1 MIFKFVLIDCFP
13 STLVQMK
20 KSNVFALIEL
30 SKLVDALKKD
40 SGKETLKDKLKSQSS
55 YFNIIE
61 PKYFSE
67 NLASDWTDLQK
78 MANQKGVKR
87 DEDGFMV
94 MNAVRNTVESMTEEE
109 CQNFVGKVEKLA
121 EKVKKEFEY

>member
-1 MIFKFVLIDCFP
+1 
-13 STLVQMK
+13 MK

-40 SGKETLKDKLKSQSS
+40 TRQPSLKERLKAQSS
-55 YFNIIE
+55 YFNIID

-67 NLASDWTDLQK
+67 SLAAEWTDLQRL
-78 MANQKGVKR
+78 ASIKGVKR

-94 MNAVRNTVESMTEEE
+94 MNAIRHTVESMTEAE
-109 CQNFVGKVEKLA
+109 CESFVNKVEVLA
-121 EKVKKEFEY
+121 EKVKEEFAY

>member
-1 MIFKFVLIDCFP
+1 
-13 STLVQMK
+13 MK

-30 SKLVDALKKD
+30 SKFVDALKKD
-40 SGKETLKDKLKSQSS
+40 SKATLKDKLKSQSS
-55 YFNIIE
+55 YFNIID

-67 NLASDWTDLQK
+67 ELAPDWADLQRI
-78 MANQKGVKR
+78 ANQKGVKR

-94 MNAVRNTVESMTEEE
+94 MNAVRHTVETMSEEE
-109 CQNFVGKVEKLA
+109 CLNFVGKVEKLA